1 MISINNN
8 FFFRQIR
15 INILILILASS
26 WEHQENHLGW
36 NVCHFLFHILPLL
49 VRFGDHN
56 LKRTAIYVKDVEYG
70 GNKISALKYMN
81 FRTQP
86 AQKNCNKGPIH
97 ANAFLKM
104 HTFR

>member
-8 FFFRQIR
+8 FLFIQIR

-36 NVCHFLFHILPLL
+36 NVCHFLSHILPLL

-81 FRTQP
+81 FTPQP
-86 AQKNCNKGPIH
+86 AEKNCKQRPH
-97 ANAFLKM
+97 P
-104 HTFR
+104 R

>member
-86 AQKNCNKGPIH
+86 AEKNCKQRPH
-97 ANAFLKM
+97 P
-104 HTFR
+104 R